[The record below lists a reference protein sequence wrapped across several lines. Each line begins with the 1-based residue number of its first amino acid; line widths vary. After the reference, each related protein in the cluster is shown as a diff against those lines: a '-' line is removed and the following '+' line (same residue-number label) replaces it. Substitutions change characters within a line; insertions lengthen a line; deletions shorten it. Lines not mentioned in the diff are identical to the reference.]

1 MPPKAA
7 ETHSSR
13 REKQRWWARSRGTAA
28 WEVAG
33 LSCHFRR
40 RAAHRHTWT
49 WPPGLPPLMEG
60 GQVAVVPPAAA
71 PWKEEGCLLHGV
83 SATLRAG

>member
-1 MPPKAA
+1 MSPKAA
-7 ETHSSR
+7 ETHFSW
-13 REKQRWWARSRGTAA
+13 REKQRWWCDRVTAA

-33 LSCHFRR
+33 LSCHFRC

-60 GQVAVVPPAAA
+60 GQVTVVPPAAT
-71 PWKEEGCLLHGV
+71 PWKEEGRLFHGV
-83 SATLRAG
+83 LATLQAG